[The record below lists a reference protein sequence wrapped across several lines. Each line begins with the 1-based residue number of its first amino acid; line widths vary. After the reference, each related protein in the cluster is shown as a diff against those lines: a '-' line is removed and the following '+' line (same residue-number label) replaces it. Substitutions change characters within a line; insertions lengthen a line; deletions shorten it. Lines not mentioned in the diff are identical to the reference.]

1 MSSAFSLSLMSV
13 SRPAAVVLLSV
24 TLLACAGNG
33 LKPTVSTVEPA
44 SPEAPS
50 LTGDLLYQ
58 LLAAEF
64 AGNEG
69 DLKTATE
76 FYSEAAEETNDVRIA
91 ARATYIAVYSG
102 EYQSAL
108 ILLKRWQQ
116 LDPEDDDIDRM
127 YATTYF
133 RLKQPEQAAKYLTR
147 VLDRTGGDDR
157 AKALAVKTMLQKET
171 DTKAA
176 LELLVT
182 LNQQLGE
189 RNLHMLVL
197 QSRFEAQLGH
207 YDAALA
213 LIDKVLKV
221 DPMLDDV
228 YLIKSRILMAQGH
241 TEAATQVLSNLL
253 KQQPNNAALRLQ
265 YARLLV
271 EQKKLKPARAEFEA
285 LYKQQPDNAD
295 VLLSLALLYID
306 TRDMKQAEQHL
317 KKLLKL
323 DQRVDVANYYL
334 GRIAQS
340 KEKKKLAISY
350 YVRVTSGDYAF
361 DSRIRIAM
369 LFAQLGREQ
378 ESLQQL
384 DVLAEQQ
391 TDWSRRVRVYLA
403 EGEILR
409 RLHRYK
415 EGFEMYSRAL
425 IQKPDDPD
433 LLYARALLAE
443 KVDRV
448 DITEADLLKV
458 LSTEPENANAL
469 NALGYTLADRTTR
482 LNEALGYIKRAAEL
496 VPDDPAILDSLGWV
510 SYRLGKMDEAL
521 KWLAQAFAKLEDAE
535 IAAHYGEVL
544 WENNQ
549 RDKAKQVWKRGREL
563 DPKHPVLVE
572 TLKRFKF

>member
-1 MSSAFSLSLMSV
+1 MLSAFFQSIMAV
-13 SRPAAVVLLSV
+13 SRPGILVFLSV
-24 TLLACAGNG
+24 ALLACASSGV
-33 LKPTVSTVEPA
+33 KPTVSVTDPA
-44 SPEAPS
+44 SAQTSNLSGE
-50 LTGDLLYQ
+50 LLYQ

-64 AGNEG
+64 AGNQG

-76 FYSEAAEETNDVRIA
+76 FYAKAAEATRDARIA
-91 ARATYIAVYSG
+91 ARASYIAVYSG
-102 EYQSAL
+102 EYQRAL
-108 ILLKRWQQ
+108 VLLKRWQQ
-116 LDPEDDDIDRM
+116 LDPENDDIDRM

-133 RLKQPEQAAKYLTR
+133 RLKQPEQAAHYLTR
-147 VLDRTGGDDR
+147 VLDRTGDDDR
-157 AKALAVKTMLQKET
+157 AKALVVKTMLQKET
-171 DTKAA
+171 DAEA
-176 LELLVT
+176 SLGLLVT

-197 QSRFEAQLGH
+197 QSRFEAQTGH

-228 YLIKSRILMAQGH
+228 YLIKSRILLAQGH
-241 TEAATQVLSNLL
+241 ADAATKVLSDLL
-253 KQQPNNAALRLQ
+253 KQQPRNAALRLQ

-271 EQKKLKPARAEFEA
+271 AQKKLEPARAEFKT

-317 KKLLKL
+317 QKLLKL

-340 KEKKKLAISY
+340 QEQKKRAISY
-350 YVRVTSGDYAF
+350 YLRVTSGDYAF
-361 DSRIRIAM
+361 DSRIRIAA

-378 ESLQQL
+378 ESMQQL
-384 DVLAEQQ
+384 EALAEQQ
-391 TDWSRRVRVYLA
+391 SDWSRRVRVYLA

-409 RLHRYK
+409 QLHRYK

-482 LNEALGYIKRAAEL
+482 LKEALGYIKRAAEL

-521 KWLAQAFAKLEDAE
+521 KWLGQAFAKLEDAE

-549 RDKAKQVWKRGREL
+549 RDKAKQIWKRGREL
-563 DPKHPVLVE
+563 DAKHPVLVE